1 MKNRIIT
8 ISDSGT
14 VNVPNKDVRMTI
26 CEIADLFG
34 IFYQTAKTNIRAI
47 EKSGIGSGDYSM
59 SGTVEGTKIASDYYG
74 LEMVTALAFRVQS
87 AKSAIFRQWVLKK
100 SMRQE
105 LMTMPILLTQN
116 ALLN

>member
-14 VNVPNKDVRMTI
+14 VNVPNKDIRMTI

-34 IFYQTAKTNIRAI
+34 IFYQTAKTNIRTI

-59 SGTVEGTKIASDYYG
+59 SGTVEGTKVSSDYYG
-74 LEMVTALAFRVQS
+74 LEMITALAFRVQS
-87 AKSAIFRQWVLKK
+87 EKTEIFRRWIVKK
-100 SMRQE
+100 TMRQE
-105 LMTMPILLTQN
+105 LTTIPIMLTQN
-116 ALLN
+116 AMLN